1 MHGER
6 LHGAKGKRAS
16 VADAYPRA
24 VALRVGGVRAD
35 GRLVEARVEAAL
47 AVAHAFVQQRT
58 PACTFKQ
65 HSHHSRIPRIFLL
78 FYLSVVCRKVC
89 SEQ

>member
-1 MHGER
+1 MQER
-6 LHGAKGKRAS
+6 REGRARA
-16 VADAYPRA
+16 ADAHPRA

-35 GRLVEARVEAAL
+35 DRLVEARVEAAL

-58 PACTFKQ
+58 PTCTLTAPNEDII
-65 HSHHSRIPRIFLL
+65 RISLL
-78 FYLSVVCRKVC
+78 FYLSVVCRSMC